1 MKFHQNKK
9 NIEFRVGFFSIIAIL
24 ILAISYSWFTGVIE
38 NRKYTTVKVH
48 FENAG
53 NLEIGSNV
61 TINGVKKGRVK
72 NLQVSSDG
80 VVVHLLVELDFPMQE
95 GTEFYILESNLM
107 GDVLIE
113 IIPGKGKGI
122 LDLEEIQTGEKS
134 YGLTKLVVEL
144 SEVVNGL
151 ESMMNGIYDNDGFLQ
166 NLRAVVDTSLVIVS
180 KISSSYNR
188 NSKEV
193 EKLIANTSAISENL
207 ARLISENEENVTE
220 TITQTADVVKEIKA
234 TLTEMEK
241 ASSNIQAI
249 TEKILQEDNSLNKL
263 ITEKELYENL
273 LNATANLDSLLKDI
287 KKNPKKYFKIK
298 VF

>member
-24 ILAISYSWFTGVIE
+24 ILAISYSWFTGVLE

-53 NLEIGSNV
+53 NLEIGSDV
-61 TINGVKKGRVK
+61 TMNGVKKGRVK
-72 NLQVSSDG
+72 DLQVSSDG
-80 VVVHLLVELDFPMQE
+80 VVVHLLVELDFTMQE

-107 GDVLIE
+107 GDVLVE
-113 IIPGKGKGI
+113 IIPGKGEGT
-122 LDLEEIQTGEKS
+122 LNLEEIQIGEKS
-134 YGLTKLVVEL
+134 YGLTKLVAEL

-166 NLRAVVDTSLVIVS
+166 NLRAIVDTSLVIVS

-188 NSKEV
+188 NSAEI
-193 EKLIANTSAISENL
+193 EKIIANSSAISENL
-207 ARLISENEENVTE
+207 ARLISENEENITE
-220 TITQTADVVKEIKA
+220 TITQTADVMKGIKT

-241 ASSNIQAI
+241 ASSNIQVI
-249 TEKILQEDNSLNKL
+249 TEKILQEDNTLNKL

-273 LNATANLDSLLKDI
+273 LQATASLDSLLKDI
-287 KKNPKKYFKIK
+287 KKNPKRYFKIK

>member
-9 NIEFRVGFFSIIAIL
+9 NIEFRVGFFSIVAIL
-24 ILAISYSWFTGVIE
+24 ILAISYSWFTGVLE
-38 NRKYTTVKVH
+38 NRKYTAVKVH

-53 NLEIGSNV
+53 NLEIGSDV

-72 NLQVSSDG
+72 DLQVSSDG
-80 VVVHLLVELDFPMQE
+80 VVIHLLVELDFPMQG

-107 GDVLIE
+107 GDVLVE
-113 IIPGKGKGI
+113 IIPGKGEGT
-122 LDLEEIQTGEKS
+122 LNLEEIQTGEKS
-134 YGLTKLVVEL
+134 YGLTKLVAEL

-188 NSKEV
+188 NSAEI
-193 EKLIANTSAISENL
+193 EKMIANSSAISENL
-207 ARLISENEENVTE
+207 ARLISENEENITE
-220 TITQTADVVKEIKA
+220 TITQTADVMKDIKT

-273 LNATANLDSLLKDI
+273 LQATASLDSLLKDI
-287 KKNPKKYFKIK
+287 KKNPKRYFKIK

>member
-24 ILAISYSWFTGVIE
+24 ILAISYSWFTGVLE

-53 NLEIGSNV
+53 NLEIGSDV
-61 TINGVKKGRVK
+61 TMNGVKKGRVK
-72 NLQVSSDG
+72 DLQVSSDG
-80 VVVHLLVELDFPMQE
+80 VVVHLLVELDFTMQE

-107 GDVLIE
+107 GDVLVE
-113 IIPGKGKGI
+113 IIPGKGEGT
-122 LDLEEIQTGEKS
+122 LNLEEIQIGEKS
-134 YGLTKLVVEL
+134 YGLTKLVAEL

-166 NLRAVVDTSLVIVS
+166 NLRAIVDTSLVIVS

-188 NSKEV
+188 NSAEI
-193 EKLIANTSAISENL
+193 EKIIANSSAISENL
-207 ARLISENEENVTE
+207 ARLISENEENITE
-220 TITQTADVVKEIKA
+220 TITQTADVMKGIKT

-241 ASSNIQAI
+241 ASSNIQVI
-249 TEKILQEDNSLNKL
+249 TEKILQEDNTLNKL

-273 LNATANLDSLLKDI
+273 LQATANLDSLLKDI

>member
-24 ILAISYSWFTGVIE
+24 ILAISYSWFTGVME
-38 NRKYTTVKVH
+38 NRKYTTIKVH
-48 FENAG
+48 FKNAG
-53 NLEIGSNV
+53 NLEIGSDV
-61 TINGVKKGRVK
+61 TMNGVKKGRVK
-72 NLQVSSDG
+72 DLQVSSDG

-95 GTEFYILESNLM
+95 STEFYILESNLM
-107 GDVLIE
+107 GDVLVE
-113 IIPGKGKGI
+113 IIPGKGEGT
-122 LDLEEIQTGEKS
+122 LNLAEIQTGEKS
-134 YGLTKLVVEL
+134 YGLTKLVAEL

-188 NSKEV
+188 NSAEI
-193 EKLIANTSAISENL
+193 EKMIANSSAISENL
-207 ARLISENEENVTE
+207 ARLISENEENITE
-220 TITQTADVVKEIKA
+220 TITQTADVMKDIKT

>member
-1 MKFHQNKK
+1 MKFYQNKK

-24 ILAISYSWFTGVIE
+24 ILAICYSWFTGIIE

-53 NLEIGSNV
+53 NLEIGSDV

-72 NLQVSSDG
+72 DLQVGSDG
-80 VVVHLLVELDFPMQE
+80 VVIHLLVELDFPIQE
-95 GTEFYILESNLM
+95 DTEFYILESNLM
-107 GDVLIE
+107 GDVLVE
-113 IIPGKGKGI
+113 IIPGKGEGTLNLK
-122 LDLEEIQTGEKS
+122 EIQTGEKS
-134 YGLTKLVVEL
+134 YGLTKLVAEL
-144 SEVVNGL
+144 SEVVNNM

-166 NLRAVVDTSLVIVS
+166 NLRAIIDTSLVIVS

-188 NSKEV
+188 NSYEV

-220 TITQTADVVKEIKA
+220 TITQTADVVKEIKT

-249 TEKILQEDNSLNKL
+249 TEKILLEDNSLNKL

>member
-53 NLEIGSNV
+53 NLEIGSDV

-72 NLQVSSDG
+72 DLQVSSDG

-180 KISSSYNR
+180 KINSSYNR

>member
-9 NIEFRVGFFSIIAIL
+9 NIEFRVGFFSIIAVL
-24 ILAISYSWFTGVIE
+24 ILVICYSWFTGVME

-53 NLEIGSNV
+53 NLEIGSDV

-72 NLQVSSDG
+72 DLQVSSDG
-80 VVVHLLVELDFPMQE
+80 VIMHLLAELDFPLQE

-107 GDVLIE
+107 GDVLVE
-113 IIPGKGKGI
+113 IIPGKGKGT
-122 LDLEEIQTGEKS
+122 LNLVEIQTGKKS
-134 YGLTKLVVEL
+134 YGLTKLVAEL
-144 SEVVNGL
+144 SKVVNSL

-180 KISSSYNR
+180 KMNSSYNR

-207 ARLISENEENVTE
+207 ARLISENEENITE
-220 TITQTADVVKEIKA
+220 TITQTADVMKEIKI
-234 TLTEMEK
+234 TLSEMEK
-241 ASSNIQAI
+241 ASGNIQAI

-273 LNATANLDSLLKDI
+273 LRATANLDSLLKDI

>member
-1 MKFHQNKK
+1 MKFHKNKK
-9 NIEFRVGFFSIIAIL
+9 NIEFRVGFFSIVAIL
-24 ILAISYSWFTGVIE
+24 ILAISYSWFTGVLE
-38 NRKYTTVKVH
+38 NRKYTAIKVH
-48 FENAG
+48 FGNAG
-53 NLEIGSNV
+53 NLEIGSDV

-72 NLQVSSDG
+72 DLQVSSDG
-80 VVVHLLVELDFPMQE
+80 VVVHLLVELDFPMQK

-107 GDVLIE
+107 GDVLVE
-113 IIPGKGKGI
+113 IIPGKSKEAI
-122 LDLEEIQTGEKS
+122 NLEEIQTGEKS
-134 YGLTKLVVEL
+134 YGLTKLVAEL

-188 NSKEV
+188 NSEEI
-193 EKLIANTSAISENL
+193 EKMIANSSAISENL
-207 ARLISENEENVTE
+207 ARLIRENEENITE
-220 TITQTADVVKEIKA
+220 TITQTADVMKEIKT

-241 ASSNIQAI
+241 ASRNIQAI

-273 LNATANLDSLLKDI
+273 LQATASLDSLLKDI
-287 KKNPKKYFKIK
+287 KKNPKRYFKIK

>member
-9 NIEFRVGFFSIIAIL
+9 KIEFRVGFFSIIAIL
-24 ILAISYSWFTGVIE
+24 ILAISYSWFTGVLE
-38 NRKYTTVKVH
+38 NRKYTAVKVH

-53 NLEIGSNV
+53 NLDIGSDV

-72 NLQVSSDG
+72 DLQVSSDG
-80 VVVHLLVELDFPMQE
+80 VVIHLLVELDFPMQE

-107 GDVLIE
+107 GDVLVE
-113 IIPGKGKGI
+113 IIPGKGEGT
-122 LDLEEIQTGEKS
+122 LNLEEIQTGEKS
-134 YGLTKLVVEL
+134 YGLTKLVAEL

-188 NSKEV
+188 NSAEI
-193 EKLIANTSAISENL
+193 EKMIANSSAISENL
-207 ARLISENEENVTE
+207 ARLIRENEENITE
-220 TITQTADVVKEIKA
+220 TITQTADVMKDIKT

-249 TEKILQEDNSLNKL
+249 TEKILQEDNTLNKL

-273 LNATANLDSLLKDI
+273 LQATANLNSLLKDI

>member
-9 NIEFRVGFFSIIAIL
+9 NIEFRVGFFSIVAIL
-24 ILAISYSWFTGVIE
+24 ILAISYSWFTGVME

-53 NLEIGSNV
+53 NLEIGSDV

-72 NLQVSSDG
+72 DLQVSSDG

-95 GTEFYILESNLM
+95 GTEFYIIESNLM

-113 IIPGKGKGI
+113 IIPGKGEGT
-122 LDLEEIQTGEKS
+122 LNLEEIQTGEKS
-134 YGLTKLVVEL
+134 YGLTKLVAEL
-144 SEVVNGL
+144 SEVVNSL

-180 KISSSYNR
+180 KINSSYNR
-188 NSKEV
+188 NADEI
-193 EKLIANTSAISENL
+193 EKLITNTSTISGNL
-207 ARLISENEENVTE
+207 ARLISENEENISE
-220 TITQTADVVKEIKA
+220 TITQTADVMKEIKI
-234 TLTEMEK
+234 TLSEMEK

-249 TEKILQEDNSLNKL
+249 TEKILLEDNSLNKL

>member
-24 ILAISYSWFTGVIE
+24 ILAISYSWFTGVME

-53 NLEIGSNV
+53 NLEIGSDV

-80 VVVHLLVELDFPMQE
+80 VVVHLLVELDFPMRE

-144 SEVVNGL
+144 SEVVNSL

-180 KISSSYNR
+180 KINSSYNR

-249 TEKILQEDNSLNKL
+249 TEKILLEDNSLNKL

-287 KKNPKKYFKIK
+287 KKNPKKYLKIK

>member
-24 ILAISYSWFTGVIE
+24 ILAICYSWFTGVME
-38 NRKYTTVKVH
+38 NRKYTTVRVH

-53 NLEIGSNV
+53 NLEIGSDV

-72 NLQVSSDG
+72 DLQVSSDG
-80 VVVHLLVELDFPMQE
+80 VVVHVLVELDFTMQE

-107 GDVLIE
+107 GDVLVE
-113 IIPGKGKGI
+113 IIPGKGVGT
-122 LDLEEIQTGEKS
+122 LNLEEIQTGEKS
-134 YGLTKLVVEL
+134 YGLTKLVAEL
-144 SEVVNGL
+144 SEVVNSL

-166 NLRAVVDTSLVIVS
+166 NLRAVVDTSLEIVS
-180 KISSSYNR
+180 KINSSYNR
-188 NSKEV
+188 NSDEV
-193 EKLIANTSAISENL
+193 EKLISNTSAISENL

-220 TITQTADVVKEIKA
+220 TITQAADVMKEIKV
-234 TLTEMEK
+234 TLSEMEK
-241 ASSNIQAI
+241 ASGNIQAI

-273 LNATANLDSLLKDI
+273 LQATANLDSLLKDI
-287 KKNPKKYFKIK
+287 KKNPKKYFQIK

>member
-24 ILAISYSWFTGVIE
+24 ILAISYSWFTGVME

-53 NLEIGSNV
+53 NLEIGSDV

-72 NLQVSSDG
+72 DLQVSSDG
-80 VVVHLLVELDFPMQE
+80 VVVHLLVELDFLMQE

-107 GDVLIE
+107 GDVLVE
-113 IIPGKGKGI
+113 IIPGKGEGT
-122 LDLEEIQTGEKS
+122 LNLEEIQTGEKS
-134 YGLTKLVVEL
+134 YGLTKLVAEL

-188 NSKEV
+188 NSAEI
-193 EKLIANTSAISENL
+193 EKMIANSSAISENL
-207 ARLISENEENVTE
+207 ARLIRENEENITE
-220 TITQTADVVKEIKA
+220 TITQTADVMKDIKT

-249 TEKILQEDNSLNKL
+249 TEKILHEDNSLNKL